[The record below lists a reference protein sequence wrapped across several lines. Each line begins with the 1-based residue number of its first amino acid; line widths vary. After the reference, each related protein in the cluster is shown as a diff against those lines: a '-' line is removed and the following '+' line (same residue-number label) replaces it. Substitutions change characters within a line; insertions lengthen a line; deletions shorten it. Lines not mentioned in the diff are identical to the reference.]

1 MTDLAQH
8 APALLSS
15 LIQKLEGMYM
25 TIAERDPRNPV
36 LQLMPGVS
44 KKAKDMRAMLLGIP
58 RYGDGPGT
66 GAVAQLY

>member
-25 TIAERDPRNPV
+25 TIAERDPHSAV
-36 LQLMPGVS
+36 LQLMPSVS
-44 KKAKDMRAMLLGIP
+44 KKAKDMRASLLGP
-58 RYGDGPGT
+58 AAFGRGGGT
-66 GAVAQLY
+66 AATLY